1 MLEAAMAHTATH
13 TRAPRLPAR
22 SVPPYNT
29 GKVAIGIAHV
39 HTQRPHHDADALR
52 LQDALLF
59 DPVREAAMQRELRA
73 EARVTVFCSVALVAV
88 MGLLV
93 TGVL

>member
-1 MLEAAMAHTATH
+1 MAHTATH

-59 DPVREAAMQRELRA
+59 DPDRRAALERELKA
-73 EARVTVFCSVALVAV
+73 EMRISVLCAV
-88 MGLLV
+88 VLAVVVGLLGA
-93 TGVL
+93 GVL

>member
-1 MLEAAMAHTATH
+1 MEKTALRHTGG
-13 TRAPRLPAR
+13 RPRLPAR
-22 SVPPYNT
+22 TVPPYHT

-39 HTQRPHHDADALR
+39 PTQRPAHDRDACR

-59 DPVREAAMQRELRA
+59 DPQRDAALRRELRA

>member
-1 MLEAAMAHTATH
+1 MENTALRHTGG
-13 TRAPRLPAR
+13 RPRLPAR

-39 HTQRPHHDADALR
+39 PTQRPAHDRDACL

-59 DPVREAAMQRELRA
+59 DPQRDAALRRELRA
-73 EARVTVFCSVALVAV
+73 ETRLAVFCSAALVV
-88 MGLLV
+88 MLGLLV
-93 TGVL
+93 GGVL

>member
-1 MLEAAMAHTATH
+1 MANTSLT
-13 TRAPRLPAR
+13 PRSTCIARPMVR
-22 SVPPYNT
+22 SVPPYHK

-39 HTQRPHHDADALR
+39 PRQRPHHDRDACR

-59 DPVREAAMQRELRA
+59 DPQRDAALRRELRA
-73 EARVTVFCSVALVAV
+73 EVRVTVFCSVALVAV

>member
-1 MLEAAMAHTATH
+1 MAHTALRH
-13 TRAPRLPAR
+13 TGGRPRLPAR
-22 SVPPYNT
+22 TVPPYHT
-29 GKVAIGIAHV
+29 GKVAIGLAHIP
-39 HTQRPHHDADALR
+39 TQRPAHDRDACR

-59 DPVREAAMQRELRA
+59 DPQRDAALRRELRS

-88 MGLLV
+88 MVLLV

>member
-1 MLEAAMAHTATH
+1 MEKTALRHTGG
-13 TRAPRLPAR
+13 RPRLPAR
-22 SVPPYNT
+22 TVPPYHT
-29 GKVAIGIAHV
+29 GKVAIGLAHIPA
-39 HTQRPHHDADALR
+39 QRPAHDRDACR

-59 DPVREAAMQRELRA
+59 DPQRDAALRRELRS

-88 MGLLV
+88 IGLLV